1 MSALR
6 GRLIVGQSGGPTA
19 VINASLAGVIRE
31 VHRHEVI
38 TGIYGMRH
46 GVEGLLR
53 EEVVDLGAEP
63 AETVDR
69 LVHTPSAA
77 LGSCRHKLTDAD
89 YARLLAILRSHDI
102 RFFLYIGGNGSADT
116 ARRLADLAARWLAT
130 SVRDGPGPD

>member
-1 MSALR
+1 MERATSAGPTRPPVRSSCWAASPGATRAASSRSSPRGCARAAPCAARWGGATSPSPVRKIPWPLR

-69 LVHTPSAA
+69 LV
-77 LGSCRHKLTDAD
+77 
-89 YARLLAILRSHDI
+89 
-102 RFFLYIGGNGSADT
+102 
-116 ARRLADLAARWLAT
+116 
-130 SVRDGPGPD
+130 